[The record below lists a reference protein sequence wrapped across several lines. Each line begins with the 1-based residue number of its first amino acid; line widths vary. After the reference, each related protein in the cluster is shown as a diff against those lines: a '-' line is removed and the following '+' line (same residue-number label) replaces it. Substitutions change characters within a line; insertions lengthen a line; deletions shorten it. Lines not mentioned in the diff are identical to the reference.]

1 MLVGFK
7 IFLFESMDYKS
18 LCKKRNCRQYSYVSY
33 GVACVSVIKP
43 RIKNNKQLSMSLGT

>member
-18 LCKKRNCRQYSYVSY
+18 LCKRTKLYSYVSY
-33 GVACVSVIKP
+33 DVACVSVIKP
-43 RIKNNKQLSMSLGT
+43 RIKNNKQL